1 MNSHRIELIEHYR
14 TRVGAANK
22 ELTKKEL
29 FIDALVKKLI

>member
-1 MNSHRIELIEHYR
+1 MNSHRIELLNTTR

-22 ELTKKEL
+22 KLTKKEF